1 MTLLQRLRLTLFCET
16 VVDMEAQTLVNTMYY
31 SLPKVEAQTPVDT
44 MSDMDPKASANTL
57 ANRVAENK
65 ADKDGETQMH
75 VIVASPV

>member
-1 MTLLQRLRLTLFCET
+1 MQRLRPTLFCET
-16 VVDMEAQTLVNTMYY
+16 VVDIKAQTLVNTMYY
-31 SLPKVEAQTPVDT
+31 SLSKVEAQTPFDT
-44 MSDMDPKASANTL
+44 MSDMDAKASANTL

>member
-1 MTLLQRLRLTLFCET
+1 MQ
-16 VVDMEAQTLVNTMYY
+16 AQTLVNTMYY
-31 SLPKVEAQTPVDT
+31 SLLKVEAQTPVDT